1 MNKIKIDIINLEH
14 RTDRK
19 DQVLKSLKQIEDVR
33 IDETNIFKAHKDEIN
48 GALGCAI
55 SHFSILA
62 EFIKNTQ
69 FEYQIVFEDDIEFKH
84 KIKIHE
90 LVQSIA
96 GKFDCFLFA
105 HNTAIAT
112 DNIDGKFSRV
122 INAQTTSGYI
132 VTRDFAPVLLN
143 KFAESINNL
152 LKYRNPD
159 QKDLVNSL
167 FAIDVLWKQLQI
179 THNFITTI
187 PSIGYQRE
195 SFSDIESRNVSYGV

>member
-19 DQVLKSLKQIEDVR
+19 EQVLKSLKQIEDVR
-33 IDETNIFKAHKDEIN
+33 IDETNFFKAHRDDIN

-62 EFIKNTQ
+62 DFIKNTQ
-69 FEYQIVFEDDIEFKH
+69 FDYQIVFEDDVEFKR
-84 KIKIHE
+84 KIKIHD
-90 LVQSIA
+90 LLQSIT

-112 DNIDGKFSRV
+112 NNIDGKFSRV
-122 INAQTTSGYI
+122 INAQTASGYI
-132 VTRDFAPVLLN
+132 ITRAFAPVLLN
-143 KFAESINNL
+143 KFGESINNL

-159 QKDLVNSL
+159 QKDVVNSL

-179 THNFITTI
+179 NYNFLTTF
-187 PSIGYQRE
+187 PSMAFQRQ
-195 SFSDIESRNVSYGV
+195 SYSDIEKKDVNYGV